1 MAIGTTNYPTS
12 LDTATDL
19 IRAANDARGV
29 IATGGAT
36 SGAITINITAVP
48 SAAPADGI
56 AVIVSATDDT
66 VREIVSYT
74 GKTGTTITGVTRNLE
89 SSGAKAWSAGD
100 IVYFDVLTALSR
112 AVLVNALIALETKL
126 GTGADTPASGE
137 FLRGSGAGA
146 SLWSAVQ
153 PGDVSDFLRVVTAS
167 VGENTAT
174 NSSTTTYAT
183 HVSTT
188 AVLPAGAWDVV
199 MAYIAT
205 MTTNTSSQNGQAEV
219 RISAPLTSATKLI
232 TCSAG
237 GRTTGYAEGS
247 TSVVS
252 DGVAATTFTGQFR
265 RTSFTS
271 ETMRADGGL
280 LIAVCRRTA

>member
-12 LDTATDL
+12 LDTATEL
-19 IRAANDARGV
+19 VRAVNDSKGF

-36 SGAITINITAVP
+36 SGATTINITAVP
-48 SAAPADGI
+48 SSAPSDGI
-56 AVIVSATDDT
+56 AVIVSASDDT
-66 VREIVSYT
+66 IREIVSYT

-112 AVLVNALIALETKL
+112 TVLVNALIALETKL
-126 GTGADTPASGE
+126 GTGSDTAASGE

-146 SLWSAVQ
+146 SLWGAIQ
-153 PGDVSDFLRVVTAS
+153 PGDVSDFLRTVSAS

-174 NSSTTTYAT
+174 NSSTVTYAT

-188 AVLPAGAWDVV
+188 AVLPAGTWAVQ
-199 MAYIAT
+199 MTYIAT
-205 MTTNTSSQNGQAEV
+205 MTTNTSTQNGQAEV
-219 RISAPLTSATKLI
+219 RISAPFTSSTKLV
-232 TCSAG
+232 TCAAG
-237 GRTTGYAEGS
+237 ARTTGFCEGS

-265 RTSFTS
+265 RTSFTT
-271 ETMRADGGL
+271 ETMRADGGVL
-280 LIAVCRRTA
+280 VAICRRTS